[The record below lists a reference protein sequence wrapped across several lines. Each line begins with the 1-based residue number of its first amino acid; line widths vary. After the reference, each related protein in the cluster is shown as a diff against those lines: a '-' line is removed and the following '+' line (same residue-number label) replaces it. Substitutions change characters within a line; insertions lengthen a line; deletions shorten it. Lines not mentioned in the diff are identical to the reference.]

1 MGHIKTTHTEI
12 KHTYTQSINYLRA
25 SQSSSKQP
33 YRSIPSIDRP
43 GTCDV
48 TYVAGRLTST
58 I

>member
-1 MGHIKTTHTEI
+1 MGDIKTTHTEI
-12 KHTYTQSINYLRA
+12 KHTHTQSINYLRA

-33 YRSIPSIDRP
+33 YCSIPSIDGP